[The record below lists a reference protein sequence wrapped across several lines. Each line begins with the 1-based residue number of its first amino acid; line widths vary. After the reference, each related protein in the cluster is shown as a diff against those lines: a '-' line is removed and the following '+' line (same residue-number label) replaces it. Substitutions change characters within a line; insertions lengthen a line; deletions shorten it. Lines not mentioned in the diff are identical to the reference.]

1 MRPLHGRTLSAL
13 SLEKRAEA
21 GLKVRLSA
29 VPSIKRSGK
38 KAKMFDPRA
47 IRGVG
52 RERVMRKF
60 VCFAVNYRGEFRIFA
75 FP

>member
-47 IRGVG
+47 IRGVAEET
-52 RERVMRKF
+52 RDEKVRLL
-60 VCFAVNYRGEFRIFA
+60 RGELPR
-75 FP
+75 